1 MNTRRKFLFTGS
13 MATTALLTAK
23 PFKTLAT
30 ALGPVTGFNINDNKV
45 VLVHTGNN
53 NVINKMQTVEH
64 IAEFK
69 KRNANVVLVHAANAV
84 EDNAAVLKYDALM
97 NSGENFPVIANN
109 YKIIYKGNIKIGII
123 TASAGQQ
130 GIIEQVNVLS
140 SRLKKEKNCQVIICL
155 SQLGFKN
162 KSSADDLKLAEKSAD
177 LDIII
182 GGHAENFSVNPVI
195 AQNSKKAEVIIH
207 ADSGN
212 GFDFGNIEI
221 TFDDKQNK
229 RSVSINNLT
238 ARKA

>member
-1 MNTRRKFLFTGS
+1 MNTRRKFLLTGS

-23 PFKTLAT
+23 PFETLAT
-30 ALGPVTGFNINDNKV
+30 ALGPVTGFTVNDNKV
-45 VLVHTGNN
+45 VLVHTGNY
-53 NVINKMQTVEH
+53 NVINKLQTIKH
-64 IAEFK
+64 IAELK
-69 KRNANVVLVHAANAV
+69 KRTGNVVLVHAADAV
-84 EDNAAVLKYDALM
+84 EDNAAMLNYDALM
-97 NSGENFPVIANN
+97 NTESFSVTDNN
-109 YKIIYKGNIKIGII
+109 YKIVYKGNIKIGIV
-123 TASAGQQ
+123 TADAGQQ
-130 GIIEQVNVLS
+130 GVLEHINVLS

-162 KSSADDLKLAEKSAD
+162 KSSVNDLQLAERSTD

-182 GGHAENFSVNPVI
+182 GGHADNFPVNPVI

-221 TFDDKQNK
+221 SFDEKQNK
-229 RSVSINNLT
+229 RSISINNLT

>member
-23 PFKTLAT
+23 PLKTLAT
-30 ALGPVTGFNINDNKV
+30 ALGPVTGFTINDNKV
-45 VLVHTGNN
+45 VLVHTGNY
-53 NVINKMQTVEH
+53 NVIDKMQTVQH
-64 IAEFK
+64 IAELK
-69 KRNANVVLVHAANAV
+69 KTTGNVVLLHAAHAV
-84 EDNAAVLKYDALM
+84 ENNAAMLKYDALM
-97 NSGENFPVIANN
+97 NTAENFSVTDNN

-123 TASAGQQ
+123 TADAGLQ
-130 GIIEQVNVLS
+130 GITEHINILS

-155 SQLGFKN
+155 SHLGFKN
-162 KSSADDLKLAEKSAD
+162 KSSVDDLQLAEKSTD

-195 AQNSKKAEVIIH
+195 AQNSKRAEVIIH

-221 TFDDKQNK
+221 TFDEKQNK
-229 RSVSINNLT
+229 RSISINNLT